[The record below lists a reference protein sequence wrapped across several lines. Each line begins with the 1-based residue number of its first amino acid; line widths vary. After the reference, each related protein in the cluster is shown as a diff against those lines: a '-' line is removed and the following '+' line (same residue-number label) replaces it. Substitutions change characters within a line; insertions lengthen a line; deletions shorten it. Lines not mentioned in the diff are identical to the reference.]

1 MHQLKRSSS
10 FRDKSNRG
18 PITSVE
24 IVGCSPCARFL
35 FLPTSLTTVF
45 EVVLTPFFILRH
57 VINPVGSTLE
67 TQPESDHFLP
77 PPWLSSCPSHHRPSP
92 AHMES
97 APGNAERHHL
107 LSQKTRG
114 KTRLRG
120 KVLRPAVNVERV
132 LSSSA
137 VSLWWYQVGWRK
149 PTSGMKRKCV
159 C

>member
-1 MHQLKRSSS
+1 MVILPALRLL
-10 FRDKSNRG
+10 
-18 PITSVE
+18 
-24 IVGCSPCARFL
+24 GCSPCARFL

-67 TQPESDHFLP
+67 THSQNLTTSYH
-77 PPWLSSCPSHHRPSP
+77 SHDYHLVRAITASHLLIWSLLLGMLKQTHR
-92 AHMES
+92 
-97 APGNAERHHL
+97 L

-120 KVLRPAVNVERV
+120 KVLSPAVNVERV

-149 PTSGMKRKCV
+149 PTSGLKRKGV